1 MFPLFLLLVGLGL
14 CGSGGQPGLLKL
26 SVSVRMLGRYQRHLG
41 SVPTQPIVDEWSGDC
56 ANPALPIPA
65 AARVVVKVRPTSMG
79 RKTARF
85 SLCLVSISLS
95 SPSL

>member
-1 MFPLFLLLVGLGL
+1 MGPV
-14 CGSGGQPGLLKL
+14 L
-26 SVSVRMLGRYQRHLG
+26 S
-41 SVPTQPIVDEWSGDC
+41 QPIVDEWSGDC

-85 SLCLVSISLS
+85 SLCLVSLSLS
-95 SPSL
+95 SPSPYCISCGVSTVGKRGKAEEELDFLTAEG

>member
-56 ANPALPIPA
+56 VLTQHCLFQLLP
-65 AARVVVKVRPTSMG
+65 G
-79 RKTARF
+79 
-85 SLCLVSISLS
+85 LG
-95 SPSL
+95 